1 MSVEKIT
8 VQKQLRKGT
17 GTQERDFSKLQYPLL
32 IGDQNGNEVSGNT
45 GSPPDS
51 FQSVSCLSYGNSPDV
66 EMSECNSSMDHDSEA
81 FNYSFVFLNESVGDP
96 ILEENLDICGRTELV
111 SLPQV
116 KEQFK
121 GIVQSNLPEADPNLE
136 TWNPNI
142 TLEVPCMQECTK
154 NRYSVDIG
162 TKNMDLEYVTPGNVI
177 AIDAGGRL
185 PDPAVT
191 ENSLVSKNRSAGNT
205 HASLDSL
212 SYDEMVM
219 RSNSF
224 MLSSSPPCAS
234 VLEPPDSTSSIPSG
248 QGRFSSTMPGICGGT
263 FEKIQPEISSCN
275 FVAKQCTGE
284 VPKELPEDGLHVDS
298 NVSQENSHYEM
309 QEGAGHCLANC
320 LHPAQL
326 GGFSDAA
333 AVCEMECVSLADHC
347 VKDPGNVEISDQE
360 GAMLINIQKVGV
372 SAVDPST
379 QDLIPMSKA
388 EADVLIPQL
397 RLVLSPNEG
406 EAARA
411 ANEIFLVRSPEN
423 CNYHTHMSTPLPESN
438 NEILEQ
444 ATENVKN
451 VFSCH
456 GKNSF
461 QTFKCNQWPCELKI
475 QNSTRPTT
483 STTSKP
489 AKVEILKYP
498 KPDFK
503 NIKPKVVSRPL
514 VKTDNPSHI
523 RNLLRSPSTPSNDC
537 PLPRAS
543 QSQEKLQKDI
553 GPEKGHEVA
562 HEKATKP
569 SSVASRN
576 QKQVGACAQRFPSKI
591 TPSSAVSKTI
601 ANRIQKPASNL
612 RQRNGVLD
620 KGSSSNSTSSLFS
633 ETAVTGA
640 HSRFSRTTRNNKAEK
655 TKSSVILVSLS
666 RTESKECNNSPRA
679 NKETGDVMNGIAHKL
694 TSGDV
699 ATTSTTFSTE
709 LAAAPDVSKSR
720 VGQKPSL
727 SKPKSSVGPQTT
739 SADFRLPPAVPK
751 LKLGSS
757 SKDGCTTGILSPP
770 RTKQMSAHGT
780 HKMPISTREKTSSA
794 RTSINAGSV
803 SVRSSTGSRLPVK
816 TSGLERSSSVSSI
829 LSSQSETST
838 GTCRSKSTTSTS
850 CKTVDASSRPIL
862 SSGAPNSARTS
873 SAKAVMR
880 NRTGVNPTSATG
892 NKTHSSQNQVSSRS
906 TTSQNQITPRA
917 APGISA
923 RPVGS
928 SARNQLAVDQNKL
941 KTSPRSRPPQPQ
953 SQSDLLPT
961 ENKALGLAHYKT
973 QCEKKNECIQHLKK
987 LLATSNHRFEA
998 ISLVV
1003 QHILAEREEAL
1014 QQHKESSQELLNLH
1028 RELVNTTTSCDKLQ
1042 REKDELQT
1050 AFEAVLQKV
1059 QEQHQCELA
1068 DLEEQLKNFY
1078 SVEWEKVHEAYQE
1091 QAERLKTQLQQQV
1104 NDLDSQ
1110 HKAFRKELETSHSE
1124 KIEMLKQQYETSLAE
1139 LKKSQELEIKSHN
1152 ESFKEME
1159 ASLSEKIGELTSLN
1173 NSLNGKLKAEEDR
1186 RKALREKNQKDSHT
1200 LYLEQEL
1207 ESLKVVLDMK
1217 NEQLHQQDK
1226 KLMQMENIVEKNIKL
1241 DECLKKVQQENEDF
1255 RARMDRHAALSR
1267 QLSTEQT
1274 VLQESLEKE
1283 SKVNKRL
1290 SMENEEL
1297 LWKLHNGDLSSPRK
1311 LSPSSPSMSLQ
1322 SPRSSGMFSNPAD
1335 TPR

>member
-1 MSVEKIT
+1 MEI
-8 VQKQLRKGT
+8 L
-17 GTQERDFSKLQYPLL
+17 P
-32 IGDQNGNEVSGNT
+32 I
-45 GSPPDS
+45 
-51 FQSVSCLSYGNSPDV
+51 V
-66 EMSECNSSMDHDSEA
+66 EMSKCNSSMDHDGKA
-81 FNYSFVFLNESVGDP
+81 FNYSFVFLNESTGDP
-96 ILEENLDICGRTELV
+96 ILEGNLDICGRTELV
-111 SLPQV
+111 SLRQA

-121 GIVQSNLPEADPNLE
+121 GIVRPNLPEKDPNLE
-136 TWNPNI
+136 TGNPNI
-142 TLEVPCMQECTK
+142 TLMVPCMQECTK
-154 NRYSVDIG
+154 
-162 TKNMDLEYVTPGNVI
+162 KMDLESVTPGIEI
-177 AIDAGGRL
+177 AWSGNLSSASI
-185 PDPAVT
+185 AVT
-191 ENSLVSKNRSAGNT
+191 ENSLISSDNPENRSADNT
-205 HASLDSL
+205 HAFWDSL

-224 MLSSSPPCAS
+224 MLSSSETPPSAS
-234 VLEPPDSTSSIPSG
+234 ILEPPDSTSSIPSG
-248 QGRFSSTMPGICGGT
+248 QGRFSSTMPGVCGGT
-263 FEKIQPEISSCN
+263 FAKIQPAISSCN
-275 FVAKQCTGE
+275 FVAKQCTAE
-284 VPKELPEDGLHVDS
+284 VPEELPEDGLQVDC
-298 NVSQENSHYEM
+298 NVSQENCHYEM
-309 QEGAGHCLANC
+309 QEGAGQCLPIR
-320 LHPAQL
+320 LHPTQL
-326 GGFSDAA
+326 GSFSDAA
-333 AVCEMECVSLADHC
+333 AVCKTECVSLADHF
-347 VKDPGNVEISDQE
+347 VKDPGNIEISDQE
-360 GAMLINIQKVGV
+360 GAILFSTHKVGE

-379 QDLIPMSKA
+379 QDLIPLPKA

-397 RLVLSPNEG
+397 RVGLSPNEG

-411 ANEIFLVRSPEN
+411 ANEICLVCSPEN
-423 CNYHTHMSTPLPESN
+423 CNYHTHMSTPLPESKN
-438 NEILEQ
+438 ITFIVPSFDEIPEQ
-444 ATENVKN
+444 ATENVKDL
-451 VFSCH
+451 FFCKD
-456 GKNSF
+456 KNPF
-461 QTFKCNQWPCELKI
+461 QTFKGNQWPCELKI
-475 QNSTRPTT
+475 QNSISKPTT
-483 STTSKP
+483 FTTSKP

-523 RNLLRSPSTPSNDC
+523 RNLLRSPSTSSNDC
-537 PLPRAS
+537 PLPRAL
-543 QSQEKLQKDI
+543 QSQKKLQKEERS
-553 GPEKGHEVA
+553 EKGHEIA

-576 QKQVGACAQRFPSKI
+576 QKQVGACTLHFPSKI
-591 TPSSAVSKTI
+591 TPSAVSKTI
-601 ANRIQKPASNL
+601 ANRLQKPASNL

-620 KGSSSNSTSSLFS
+620 KGSSSDSTSSLFS

-640 HSRFSRTTRNNKAEK
+640 HNRFKQTTRNNKAEK

-666 RTESKECNNSPRA
+666 CKESKECNNSPMA
-679 NKETGDVMNGIAHKL
+679 NKETGDLMNGIAHKL
-694 TSGDV
+694 TSGDA
-699 ATTSTTFSTE
+699 ATTSTTFSTK

-727 SKPKSSVGPQTT
+727 SKLKSSASPQTT
-739 SADFRLPPAVPK
+739 STDFRLPPAVPK
-751 LKLGSS
+751 LKLGSL
-757 SKDGCTTGILSPP
+757 SKDGRTTGIRSPP

-794 RTSINAGSV
+794 RMSINTGAVSV
-803 SVRSSTGSRLPVK
+803 SSSTGSRLPVK
-816 TSGLERSSSVSSI
+816 TSRLESSSSVSSL

-838 GTCRSKSTTSTS
+838 STCRSQSTTATS
-850 CKTVDASSRPIL
+850 GKTVDASSRPIL

-873 SAKAVMR
+873 SAKAVTR

-892 NKTHSSQNQVSSRS
+892 NKTNSSQNQVSSRS
-906 TTSQNQITPRA
+906 TTSQNQITPRT
-917 APGISA
+917 APGIST
-923 RPVGS
+923 RSVGS
-928 SARNQLAVDQNKL
+928 SARNQLAVDTNKP
-941 KTSPRSRPPQPQ
+941 KTSTRNRPPQAQTQP
-953 SQSDLLPT
+953 DLLTT
-961 ENKALGLAHYKT
+961 ENKTLGLAHYKT
-973 QCEKKNECIQHLKK
+973 QCEKKHECIQHLKK

-1003 QHILAEREEAL
+1003 QHILAEREQAL
-1014 QQHKESSQELLNLH
+1014 QQHKESSQELVNLH
-1028 RELVNTTTSCDKLQ
+1028 RELVNTATLCDKLQ

-1050 AFEAVLQKV
+1050 TFQAVLQKV
-1059 QEQHQCELA
+1059 QEQHQSELA

-1104 NDLDSQ
+1104 NDLNSQ

-1124 KIEMLKQQYETSLAE
+1124 KIEVLKQQYESSLDE
-1139 LKKSQELEIKSHN
+1139 LKKSQQLEIKSHN

-1159 ASLSEKIGELTSLN
+1159 ASLAEKIGELTTLN
-1173 NSLNGKLKAEEDR
+1173 NSLNEKLKAEEDR
-1186 RKALREKNQKDSHT
+1186 RKALREKNQDSHT

-1255 RARMDRHAALSR
+1255 KARMDRHAALSR
-1267 QLSTEQT
+1267 QLSTEQS
-1274 VLQESLEKE
+1274 VLQESLQKE

-1311 LSPSSPSMSLQ
+1311 LSPSSPSMAFQ
-1322 SPRSSGMFSNPAD
+1322 SPRNSGVFSSPAV